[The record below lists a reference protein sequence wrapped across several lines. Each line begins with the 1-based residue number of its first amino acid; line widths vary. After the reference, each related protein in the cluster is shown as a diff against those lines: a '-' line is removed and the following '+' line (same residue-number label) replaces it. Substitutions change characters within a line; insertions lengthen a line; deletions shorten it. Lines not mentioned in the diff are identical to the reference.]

1 MRKHFDDQI
10 AQLGEQMMAM
20 GALVEN
26 TIERAIR
33 ALQTDDM
40 AEAAAIRDG
49 DHVVDEKEREVEAMC
64 IHMLLQQQPVARDLR
79 TISAALKMITDMERI
94 GDQASDICEIA
105 TMGHLRSPRPEHF
118 ASMAQ
123 AAPAVAASHVPGFRN
138 WKPALA
144 PAGASAQSS
153 AGKEAISGKEKTRRP
168 PETTAVV
175 AELSQPFNVPAK
187 ATACP
192 LAVKAPAGNWLTL
205 TTVSAASLCNRVCI
219 RRVVSCCNR

>member
-49 DHVVDEKEREVEAMC
+49 DHIVDEKEREVEAMC

-94 GDQASDICEIA
+94 GDHAVNIA
-105 TMGHLRSPRPEHF
+105 EW
-118 ASMAQ
+118 
-123 AAPAVAASHVPGFRN
+123 VVY
-138 WKPALA
+138 
-144 PAGASAQSS
+144 
-153 AGKEAISGKEKTRRP
+153 AITGLYKGE
-168 PETTAVV
+168 
-175 AELSQPFNVPAK
+175 ELK
-187 ATACP
+187 
-192 LAVKAPAGNWLTL
+192 
-205 TTVSAASLCNRVCI
+205 
-219 RRVVSCCNR
+219 

>member
-10 AQLGEQMMAM
+10 AQLGEQMIAM

-33 ALQTDDM
+33 ALQTDDL

-79 TISAALKMITDMERI
+79 NISAALKMITDMERI

-105 TMGHLRSPRPEHF
+105 TMGHLRSPRPAHF
-118 ASMAQ
+118 SSMAQ
-123 AAPAVAASHVPGFRN
+123 AAISMVHRAIDAYVRKDIELAQQVMLSDDIVD
-138 WKPALA
+138 ALFNDVKA
-144 PAGASAQSS
+144 DL
-153 AGKEAISGKEKTRRP
+153 ISGLHEHPDRTEECLDLLMIAKYLERIGDH
-168 PETTAVV
+168 AVNI
-175 AELSQPFNVPAK
+175 AE
-187 ATACP
+187 
-192 LAVKAPAGNWLTL
+192 W
-205 TTVSAASLCNRVCI
+205 
-219 RRVVSCCNR
+219 VVYAITGLYKGEELK

>member
-49 DHVVDEKEREVEAMC
+49 DHIVDEKEREVEAMC

-79 TISAALKMITDMERI
+79 TISAALKMITDIERI

-123 AAPAVAASHVPGFRN
+123 ATISMVHRAIDAYVH
-138 WKPALA
+138 KDIELA
-144 PAGASAQSS
+144 QQ
-153 AGKEAISGKEKTRRP
+153 
-168 PETTAVV
+168 V
-175 AELSQPFNVPAK
+175 ELSDDIVDALFND
-187 ATACP
+187 
-192 LAVKAPAGNWLTL
+192 VKADLIAGLRGHPDRTEECLDLLMIAKYLERIGDHAVNIAEW
-205 TTVSAASLCNRVCI
+205 
-219 RRVVSCCNR
+219 VVYAITGLYKGEELK

>member
-49 DHVVDEKEREVEAMC
+49 DHIVDEKEREVEAMC

-94 GDQASDICEIA
+94 GDQR
-105 TMGHLRSPRPEHF
+105 HLR
-118 ASMAQ
+118 
-123 AAPAVAASHVPGFRN
+123 N
-138 WKPALA
+138 CDD
-144 PAGASAQSS
+144 GASAQSAPGAFRVDG
-153 AGKEAISGKEKTRRP
+153 AGGD
-168 PETTAVV
+168 
-175 AELSQPFNVPAK
+175 FDG
-187 ATACP
+187 
-192 LAVKAPAGNWLTL
+192 AP
-205 TTVSAASLCNRVCI
+205 RD
-219 RRVVSCCNR
+219 

>member
-49 DHVVDEKEREVEAMC
+49 DHIVDEKEREVEAMC

-79 TISAALKMITDMERI
+79 QISAALKMITDMERI
-94 GDQASDICEIA
+94 GDQAADIAEIITFLKGRSCENCEAIGEMGRA
-105 TMGHLRSPRPEHF
+105 TIRMVTESVDAFVKRDT
-118 ASMAQ
+118 
-123 AAPAVAASHVPGFRN
+123 
-138 WKPALA
+138 ALA
-144 PAGASAQSS
+144 EGVIRYDDVVDDYFLKVKSALITLIAQNPDDGEY
-153 AGKEAISGKEKTRRP
+153 ALDLLMIAKYFERIGDHATNI
-168 PETTAVV
+168 
-175 AELSQPFNVPAK
+175 AEWVLFSVTGVHKGEDK
-187 ATACP
+187 A
-192 LAVKAPAGNWLTL
+192 
-205 TTVSAASLCNRVCI
+205 
-219 RRVVSCCNR
+219 